1 MINAI
6 GIVNFE
12 DNSVSIK
19 GMDQFRTLAA
29 MSFLGRYR
37 IIDFVLSNMVNSE
50 IDHINVMVKE
60 KPRSLIDHLGDG
72 SLYNINSK
80 RGFLRILFP
89 DDPALNETYFHDVY
103 LMNQYL
109 HEIQDTQS
117 KYVVISPS
125 YMIMRIN
132 YQDVIKAHEESGADI
147 TCVYKSVTNA
157 NKKFTGCK
165 TAVIKDGII
174 TDIQRNKGTKKNADI
189 LTETYVMDRELF
201 IDLIEKAPL
210 ISPLYN
216 LVDVITSVL
225 SSLKVCAYEYKGFL
239 VCINSLEEY
248 YEANMEMIDYDK
260 AQELFADN
268 WPVYTK
274 TNDSPPAFYS
284 KNAHA
289 KHCLIAN
296 GCVISGELENCI
308 LGRGVTIGKGA
319 VVKNSVLLPDC
330 YIAPMAH
337 IENAVIDKHARV
349 ERKLEIIGTEDRLAY
364 VKRRDR
370 V

>member
-1 MINAI
+1 
-6 GIVNFE
+6 
-12 DNSVSIK
+12 
-19 GMDQFRTLAA
+19 
-29 MSFLGRYR
+29 
-37 IIDFVLSNMVNSE
+37 MVNSE

-274 TNDSPPAFYS
+274 TNDSHPAFYS

>member
-1 MINAI
+1 MIKAI

-12 DNSVSIK
+12 DSSVDIK
-19 GMDQFRTLAA
+19 GMSQFRTLPA

-80 RGFLRILFP
+80 NGFLRILFP

-109 HEIQDTQS
+109 HEIQDTNS
-117 KYVVISPS
+117 EYVVISPS
-125 YMIMRIN
+125 YMIMRLDYN
-132 YQDVIKAHEESGADI
+132 EVIKAHEESGADI
-147 TCVYKSVTNA
+147 TCVCKSVTNA
-157 NKKFTGCK
+157 NKKFIGCR
-165 TAVIKDGII
+165 TVTVKDGVI
-174 TDIQRNKGTKKNADI
+174 TEIQRNKGTKKNAEV
-189 LTETYVMDRELF
+189 LTETYVMERELF
-201 IDLIEKAPL
+201 IDLIEKAQL

-216 LVDVITSVL
+216 LIDVITSVL
-225 SSLKVCAYEYKGFL
+225 DSLKVAAYEYEGYL

-248 YEANMEMIDYDK
+248 YEANMEMIDYEN
-260 AQELFADN
+260 AQKLFADN
-268 WPVYTK
+268 WPIYTK
-274 TNDSPPAFYS
+274 TNDAHPAFYS

-296 GCVISGELENCI
+296 GCVISGELENCV
-308 LGRGVTIGKGA
+308 LGRGVTVGKGA
-319 VVKNSVLLPDC
+319 VIKNSLLLPNS

-337 IENAVIDKHARV
+337 IENAIIDKHARV
-349 ERKLEIIGTEDRLAY
+349 ERKLEIVGTEDRLAY